1 MGAGGLLLF
10 GFAGTLLLCLV
21 AMTVSFFVA
30 GYFNPYWRRAD
41 MDYMMTYQVFL
52 LNDGR
57 PQSYFDHPGYLK
69 ILLFDWWAR
78 LFHGLGALDVIALSK
93 IPPASDVAGF
103 ERAWTAAVRT
113 GRLLVADADAVVRD
127 GIRAPDPAAGRRLA
141 RRRAGGG
148 RARVLGR
155 ADVSRARAAHRDA
168 GGGLR
173 YARPVAAH
181 ARGAIA
187 GVILALPDGRC
198 RRHAVHARRHQQ
210 GARGVCRGR
219 LAAGHPCIRR
229 AGGRAAGAVAAAGQW
244 PPSCWRSCQRCSCWR
259 RSRP

>member
-10 GFAGTLLLCLV
+10 GFTGTLLACLA

-69 ILLFDWWAR
+69 IVLFDWWAR
-78 LFHGLGALDVIALSK
+78 LFHWLGALDVIALSN

-113 GRLLVADADAVVRD
+113 GRLLSLTLMLSFVTAFALLIRRLVADWRVAALAVVVLASRP
-127 GIRAPDPAAGRRLA
+127 GRCFTRGCCAPRRW
-141 RRRAGGG
+141 RRASSRSACCCSCSRPDRRPRPGASC
-148 RARVLGR
+148 RSVL
-155 ADVSRARAAHRDA
+155 AAMLCTLGVVNKVHA
-168 GGGLR
+168 
-173 YARPVAAH
+173 VFAA
-181 ARGAIA
+181 AAWPL
-187 GVILALPDGRC
+187 VILAF
-198 RRHAVHARRHQQ
+198 
-210 GARGVCRGR
+210 GV
-219 LAAGHPCIRR
+219 R
-229 AGGRAAGAVAAAGQW
+229 ADDAAALWRSRHG
-244 PPSCWRSCQRCSCWR
+244 PPSCWRSCRHCSCWR